1 MTHLLAIPLFLLCLY
16 AAAWLGYIRGNRDGF
31 ADGQRMR
38 VEPAK
43 LRLYCLACKCT
54 HQEGSGCL
62 CDEAQA

>member
-38 VEPAK
+38 VELTK
-43 LRLYCLACKCT
+43 EDI
-54 HQEGSGCL
+54 Q
-62 CDEAQA
+62 